1 MMTEQ
6 TEAATQSE
14 ILAALDLSTLLLPVT
29 GQLLVV
35 PSAVVAEIIKRRE
48 LSRPESGPEWLLGT
62 LQWHGVAVP
71 VVSFE
76 AMNGEATPDPGSC
89 SRIVILSTIT
99 DGVSIRH
106 YAMLT
111 QGVPHLLRL
120 TPESIEALDDE
131 PVGPAECL
139 KARIFGQFAAI
150 PDFDY
155 IEGLIGGA
163 AAG

>member
-6 TEAATQSE
+6 TAAATESE

-35 PSAVVAEIIKRRE
+35 PSATVAEIIKRRE
-48 LSRPESGPEWLLGT
+48 LSRPASGPSWLLGT
-62 LQWHGVAVP
+62 LQWHGEPVP

-76 AMNGEATPDPGSC
+76 AMNAEQTPDPGSC
-89 SRIVILSTIT
+89 SRIVILNAIT
-99 DGVSIRH
+99 EGVSIRH

-120 TPESIEALDDE
+120 TPDSIEELDDE
-131 PVGPAECL
+131 PTGPAECM

-155 IEGLIGGA
+155 IERLIG
-163 AAG
+163 AGN